1 MVLFCTNIAEPSLTV
16 VPGVTLVIDSGLAK
30 EMRFD
35 P

>member
-1 MVLFCTNIAEPSLTV
+1 MVVFCTNIAETSLT